1 MRSKIAKKI
10 YAARKKLWLLKNL
23 KGMDGSTAVR

>member
-1 MRSKIAKKI
+1 MCIKRLNKS

-23 KGMDGSTAVR
+23 KGMDGSTAVE